1 MSFVGTDKSF
11 GNTPGQFQ
19 LCSDGH
25 TPKRGRERLVLTVAI
40 SLFLLAISAGCSG
53 FFINPSLSSIYINPA
68 SATVAVNNTV
78 QLTAYGK
85 YSDGSQSKISGDSVS
100 WSSSNTNV
108 AEVSPGGLVTGVNT
122 GTATM
127 TASSQG
133 VSSTANV
140 SVTLSNIT
148 SLVITTT
155 QGSTVP
161 QTTATISGTPANLQ
175 FYAYG
180 NADPSND
187 LTESVTWTSSNTSV
201 ATISSGLSGGG
212 NGVATSVA
220 AGTTNITASTT
231 NSSTGATVQSQT
243 IALTVQ

>member
-1 MSFVGTDKSF
+1 MSFVGTDKYL

-19 LCSDGH
+19 LCSEER

-68 SATVAVNNTV
+68 SATVAVNNQV
-78 QLTAYGK
+78 QLIAYGK

-100 WSSSNTNV
+100 WSSSNSNV
-108 AEVSPGGLVTGVNT
+108 AEISPGGLVTGVNT

-140 SVTLSNIT
+140 SVTLANIT

-201 ATISSGLSGGG
+201 ATISSGLSGG

-220 AGTTNITASTT
+220 AGITNITASTT
-231 NSSTGATVQSQT
+231 NSSTGAKVPSQT

>member
-1 MSFVGTDKSF
+1 M
-11 GNTPGQFQ
+11 
-19 LCSDGH
+19 LA
-25 TPKRGRERLVLTVAI
+25 VAI

-68 SATVAVNNTV
+68 SATVAVGGKQV
-78 QLTAYGK
+78 QLIAYGK
-85 YSDGSQSKISGDSVS
+85 YSDGSQSEISGASVS
-100 WSSSNTNV
+100 WSSSNLNV
-108 AEVSPGGLVTGVNT
+108 ATITPGGLVTGVNT

-133 VSSTANV
+133 VTATANV
-140 SVTLSNIT
+140 SVTLTNIT
-148 SLVITTT
+148 TLVTTT
-155 QGSTVP
+155 ILGSAVQ
-161 QTTATISGTPANLQ
+161 QTAATISGAPLTLQ

-180 NADPSND
+180 NGDPSND
-187 LTESVTWTSSNTSV
+187 LTEAVTWTSSVTSV

-212 NGVATSVA
+212 NGVASSVA

-231 NSSTGATVQSQT
+231 NSSTGQPVQSQP